1 MDDPFSNDLIAFLP
15 NLRRYAISLC
25 GRPDL
30 ADDLVQTT
38 VERAFRGRDS
48 FDPDSKLQAWL
59 LRILRNAWID
69 VTRRDRSRGPQLP
82 IEDAPEAALVGTDGA
97 QLAEDRLMLKETA
110 QAMTRLSDDQRDVL
124 ILVCMQEVTYQ
135 EAADILDI
143 PIGTVMS
150 RLARARKALAAELG
164 LGNWE

>member
-1 MDDPFSNDLIAFLP
+1 MDDPFTTDLIAFLP
-15 NLRRYAISLC
+15 NLKRYAMSLC

-38 VERAFRGRDS
+38 VERAFRSRDS
-48 FDPDSKLQAWL
+48 FQPDSKLQAWL

-69 VTRRDRSRGPQLP
+69 TTRRDRSRGVQLP
-82 IEDAPEAALVGTDGA
+82 LNDAPEAALAGADGGRV
-97 QLAEDRLMLKETA
+97 AEDRLMLQQTA
-110 QAMTRLSDDQRDVL
+110 RAMARLSDDQRDVL

-135 EAADILDI
+135 EAADILEI

-150 RLARARKALAAELG
+150 RLARARKALAAEMG
-164 LGNWE
+164 LGSWE

>member
-1 MDDPFSNDLIAFLP
+1 MDDPFTTDLIAFLP

-38 VERAFRGRDS
+38 VERAFRSRDS
-48 FDPDSKLQAWL
+48 FQPDSKLQAWL

-69 VTRRDRSRGPQLP
+69 TTRRDRSRGVQLP
-82 IEDAPEAALVGTDGA
+82 IEDAPQAELAGVDGGR
-97 QLAEDRLMLKETA
+97 LAEDRLMLRQTA
-110 QAMTRLSDDQRDVL
+110 QAMARLSDDQRDVL

-135 EAADILDI
+135 EAADILEI

-150 RLARARKALAAELG
+150 RLARARKALAAEMG
-164 LGNWE
+164 LGSWE

>member
-1 MDDPFSNDLIAFLP
+1 MDDPFSDALIAFLP
-15 NLRRYAISLC
+15 NLKRYAMSLC

-38 VERAFRGRDS
+38 VERAFRARDG
-48 FDPDSKLQAWL
+48 FDPAGNLQAWL

-69 VTRRDRSRGPQLP
+69 STRRDRIRGVQVPV
-82 IEDAPEAALVGTDGA
+82 EEAPGLAGPGEH
-97 QLAEDRLMLKETA
+97 LAEDRVMLEQTR
-110 QAMTRLSDDQRDVL
+110 QAIARLSTDQREVL
-124 ILVCMQEVTYQ
+124 ALVCMQEVSYRQ
-135 EAADILDI
+135 AAEILDI

-164 LGNWE
+164 LTGWE